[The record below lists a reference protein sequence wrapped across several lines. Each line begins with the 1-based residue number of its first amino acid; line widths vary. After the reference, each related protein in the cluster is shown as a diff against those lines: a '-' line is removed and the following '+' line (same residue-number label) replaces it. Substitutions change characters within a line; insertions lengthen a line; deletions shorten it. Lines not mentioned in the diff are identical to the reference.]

1 MMTINPA
8 YVTQLVTQK
17 IIMSVNTS
25 FKIRKDLT
33 LKNGSTPIYLDVT
46 GNGGRKMINLE
57 LHVDPKY
64 WIADTQSAKPI
75 DQAHRDLNLVLDH
88 VRSRISDIKI
98 KYRLNNTNLTPG
110 ILKEELIQGNH
121 RVNFVSYMKF
131 KINEDK
137 RLSKGTIK
145 RYTAVANNLDRYKPE
160 ILFTD
165 ITAKFITK
173 YRNNMIGEGK
183 KITTVNSNIIA
194 IKRYLKLAKKDGIHI
209 QLDLEDVQ
217 GGITTG
223 NRVSLN
229 PAELRTLT
237 KYYFDRKI
245 DPKKQ
250 LTLGYFLFS
259 CMTGLRISDV
269 MQLNRNQLIYKDI
282 AFKNI
287 KTTKDQTVALN
298 KMAKK
303 IVDFNP
309 NLFLVKHTDQDMN
322 RDLKRIIK
330 NNRIQKKVSFHVA
343 RHTFAT
349 NFLRMGGQLQHLQKL
364 LNHSKIETTM
374 IYVHILADEANAEI
388 HKLDDMFKD
397 YGFNLEIEY

>member
-1 MMTINPA
+1 
-8 YVTQLVTQK
+8 
-17 IIMSVNTS
+17 
-25 FKIRKDLT
+25 
-33 LKNGSTPIYLDVT
+33 
-46 GNGGRKMINLE
+46 
-57 LHVDPKY
+57 
-64 WIADTQSAKPI
+64 
-75 DQAHRDLNLVLDH
+75 
-88 VRSRISDIKI
+88 
-98 KYRLNNTNLTPG
+98 
-110 ILKEELIQGNH
+110 
-121 RVNFVSYMKF
+121 
-131 KINEDK
+131 
-137 RLSKGTIK
+137 
-145 RYTAVANNLDRYKPE
+145 
-160 ILFTD
+160 
-165 ITAKFITK
+165 
-173 YRNNMIGEGK
+173 
-183 KITTVNSNIIA
+183 
-194 IKRYLKLAKKDGIHI
+194 
-209 QLDLEDVQ
+209 LDLEDVQ

-330 NNRIQKKVSFHVA
+330 NNR
-343 RHTFAT
+343 FAT